1 MDLSFMLISDY
12 TNTTG
17 DGKLNVMGIFGSI
30 TSMTFP
36 TTHPEMYVIAQL
48 VASPAEYNRAFKFEL
63 KLMDEDG
70 QQIGNIITNAEVPKP
85 ETGRYVRMNHVLRLV
100 NITFP
105 GPGEYEFVVLVDN
118 DVKGTLS
125 IEVNQAPTS
134 NDPAV

>member
-1 MDLSFMLISDY
+1 MLVSDY
-12 TNTTG
+12 ANTTG

-30 TSMTFP
+30 TATSFP

-48 VASPAEYNRAFKFEL
+48 AASPAEYTRAFKFEL

-70 QQIGNIITNAEVPKP
+70 LQIGNIITDAVVPVP
-85 ETGRYVRMNHVLRLV
+85 ETGRYIRLNHVLRLV

-105 GPGEYEFVVLVDN
+105 KPGEYEFVVLVDN

-125 IEVNQAPTS
+125 IEVNQAAP
-134 NDPAV
+134 PRPE

>member
-1 MDLSFMLISDY
+1 MLVSDY
-12 TNTTG
+12 ANTTG

-30 TSMTFP
+30 TAISFP

-48 VASPAEYNRAFKFEL
+48 AASPAEYTRAFKFEL

-70 QQIGNIITNAEVPKP
+70 LQIGNIITDAVVPVP
-85 ETGRYVRMNHVLRLV
+85 ETGRYIRLNHVLRLV

-105 GPGEYEFVVLVDN
+105 KPGEYEFVVLVDN

-125 IEVNQAPTS
+125 IEVNQAASQQPQQ
-134 NDPAV
+134 

>member
-12 TNTTG
+12 ANTTG

-30 TSMTFP
+30 TATSFP

-48 VASPAEYNRAFKFEL
+48 AASPAEYNRAFKFEL

-70 QQIGNIITNAEVPKP
+70 QQIGNIVTDAVVPVP
-85 ETGRYVRMNHVLRLV
+85 DTGRYIRLNHVLRLV

-105 GPGEYEFVVLVDN
+105 KPGEYEFVVLVDN
-118 DVKGTLS
+118 DVKGTLP
-125 IEVNQAPTS
+125 IEVNEAISP
-134 NDPAV
+134 PAA

>member
-1 MDLSFMLISDY
+1 MLVSDY
-12 TNTTG
+12 ANTTG

-30 TSMTFP
+30 TAISFP

-48 VASPAEYNRAFKFEL
+48 APSPAEYTRAFKFEL

-70 QQIGNIITNAEVPKP
+70 LQIGNIITDAVVPVP
-85 ETGRYVRMNHVLRLV
+85 ETGRYIRLNHVLRLV

-105 GPGEYEFVVLVDN
+105 KPGEYEVVVLVDN

-125 IEVNQAPTS
+125 IEVNQAASQQPQQ
-134 NDPAV
+134 

>member
-1 MDLSFMLISDY
+1 MDLTFMLVSDY
-12 TNTTG
+12 ANTTG

-30 TSMTFP
+30 TAISFP

-48 VASPAEYNRAFKFEL
+48 AATAAEYNRAFKFEL

-70 QQIGNIITNAEVPKP
+70 QQIGNLITDAVVPVP
-85 ETGRYVRMNHVLRLV
+85 ENGRQVRMNHVLRLV

-105 GPGEYEFVVLVDN
+105 KAGEYEFVVLVDS

-125 IEVNQAPTS
+125 IEVNQAPNT
-134 NDPAV
+134 PAVY